1 MAMEESMTATIDAA
15 QPKLAVFRNSRWCY
29 FWAGLA
35 FAGVLGAVLLGDRP
49 LHYLPAILALYAL
62 QALFAEYLGVT
73 VSAAGVAAPRRL
85 SFLPPQLVM
94 WRIHSSLTDIDNVT
108 SLAKGNDGVV
118 IFGSRTLHRFVCCST
133 TAKANCGFSKP
144 CAGFARTSPS
154 TEGDEAYGMARP
166 SVRRCSFA
174 GDSNRR
180 DES

>member
-118 IFGSRTLHRFVCCST
+118 ILRLTHAPQIRLLFNNRE
-133 TAKANCGFSKP
+133 SKLW
-144 CAGFARTSPS
+144 FF
-154 TEGDEAYGMARP
+154 EALRR
-166 SVRRCSFA
+166 VRSDVA
-174 GDSNRR
+174 IYRR
-180 DES
+180 G